1 MSARPTDESRRLYED
16 PAVYD
21 TLLAP
26 GTARELDALWR
37 VARRCTWPPARAP
50 WLLTKRPSPTAPRW
64 LEPACGTGRLL
75 RLAAARGLRAIGFD
89 REPAM
94 VAYAR
99 EAIARRGLG
108 RRAHVF
114 HAELT
119 DFSDAVAPASVDF
132 AFCTLNTLRHLPADA
147 ALLAHLDQVARVLR
161 RGAVYAVGLSFTR
174 YGQEAPDEDVW
185 TARRGGLKVTQLA
198 TYLPPDAA
206 AGRAR
211 RERVIS
217 HLVVTARGGEEHRD
231 DAYDLR
237 CYDERQWESVLR
249 RSPLRRLE
257 SFAADGRPLAGRILP
272 YQIEV
277 LGPPTL

>member
-1 MSARPTDESRRLYED
+1 MRAPSPVGPRRLYDD
-16 PAVYD
+16 PVVYD

-26 GTARELDALWR
+26 GTARELDALYR
-37 VARRCTWPPARAP
+37 VARWCTWPPARAP
-50 WLLTKRPSPTAPRW
+50 WPLAKRPSPNAPRW

-94 VAYAR
+94 VGYAR

-114 HAELT
+114 HADLT
-119 DFSDAVAPASVDF
+119 DFADAVAPASVDF
-132 AFCTLNTLRHLPADA
+132 AFCTLNTLRHLPSDA
-147 ALLAHLDQVARVLR
+147 ALLAHFAQVARVLKP
-161 RGAVYAVGLSFTR
+161 GAVYAVGLSLTR
-174 YGQEAPDEDVW
+174 YGEEALDEDVW
-185 TARRGGLKVTQLA
+185 TARRGGLRVTQLA
-198 TYLPPDAA
+198 SYLPPDAA

-217 HLVVTARGGEEHRD
+217 HLVVAARGDEEHRD

-237 CYDERQWESVLR
+237 CYDERQWAAVVR
-249 RSPLRRLE
+249 RSALRRLE
-257 SFAADGRPLAGRILP
+257 SFAADGRPLAGRIAP
-272 YQIEV
+272 YQIEALASAV
-277 LGPPTL
+277 